1 MISINIFPEFSLPQ
15 WAKFWKGKGG
25 STDVVLAQDV
35 NDARAPSLL
44 YKQRAL
50 GTEVLVDRQGLV
62 AFRAHIP
69 GKEKDLRA
77 EVDKLTGPPT
87 TVGNVVLSTI
97 GTVQVYPDQ
106 GSQHFP
112 DDLTISQSG
121 YPPYLTEYRTD
132 APVSGAHWPR
142 LAPPGVHLATQPDEL
157 LLHNLAH
164 GYVVIHYNCTSFECP
179 TQLRTL
185 KQILAR
191 YPSKVILHYRPQ
203 TRTRITLAAWTRLDL
218 IQPADL
224 SADLDEARIVNFI
237 ETYRGKIGPEA
248 DAEADAP

>member
-1 MISINIFPEFSLPQ
+1 MVALNTYPEFSLPQ
-15 WAKFWKGKGG
+15 WTQYWKGKGG

-69 GKEKDLRA
+69 AKEKDLRA
-77 EVDKLTGPPT
+77 EVDKLTGPLP
-87 TVGNVVLSTI
+87 TVGSVVLSTI

-106 GSQHFP
+106 GNQHFS

-132 APVSGAHWPR
+132 PPVSGAHWSS

-164 GYVVIHYNCTSFECP
+164 GYVIIHYNCPGFNCW
-179 TQLRTL
+179 TQLLAL
-185 KQILAR
+185 KQIVDR

-203 TRTRITLAAWTRLDL
+203 TRTRIALAAWTRLDL
-218 IQPADL
+218 IEPIDVA
-224 SADLDEARIVNFI
+224 AELDEARIVNFI

-248 DAEADAP
+248 DAEPVAP